1 MQAGIPTFTRRP
13 FHRQF
18 QILEDHLFNG
28 KTMHGIDF
36 SFGVDNVVTWWSE
49 QQAIKVFT
57 DLPLKIQTSSSALF
71 PMSGLLC
78 MDILL

>member
-1 MQAGIPTFTRRP
+1 
-13 FHRQF
+13 
-18 QILEDHLFNG
+18 
-28 KTMHGIDF
+28 MHGIDF
-36 SFGVDNVVTWWSE
+36 SFGVDNVVAWWSE